1 MGAPVFRYH
10 APSTDDFP
18 RRGVSVYA
26 VTDDPDEAARAPFG
40 RISVG
45 DPSDALVRITGLRL
59 GNPDRPVVALIGDG
73 AMRYTRAALWTA
85 ARYQVAVTFVVCTT
99 TYRALQEFSEV
110 LHVPEGDYLDI
121 CGLNVLDIARGYGVE
136 THRAGSLDDLTDY
149 IRKGTSAT
157 GPRLVEILQR

>member
-1 MGAPVFRYH
+1 MFRYH
-10 APSTDDFP
+10 APGTDDFP

-26 VTDDPDEAARAPFG
+26 VSDDPDEAARAPFG

-73 AMRYTRAALWTA
+73 AMQYTRAALWAA
-85 ARYQVAVTFVVCTT
+85 ARRQMAVTFVVCTTT
-99 TYRALQEFSEV
+99 TYRALQEFSEAP
-110 LHVPEGDYLDI
+110 HVPEGDYLGI

-136 THRAGSLDDLTDY
+136 THRAGSLDDFTDY

-157 GPRLVEILQR
+157 GLRLVEILQR